1 METRRK
7 PEDSNTMTERYFER
21 ILVETRYID
30 AVVPDTSVELFGR
43 KFSTPVMTAA
53 LSHIPGKDGDGMV
66 QMAQGAA
73 KAGALTWVGMTS
85 LEQYGEIA
93 KTGAPL
99 VRIIKPYADER
110 EIISRMEQAEELGAV
125 AIGMDIDHS
134 FNGKG
139 QPDNMLGNAMRP
151 KTLAEIASYCK
162 RTKLPFFIKGVLS
175 AQDAQK
181 CLDAGAGGVLVSH
194 HHGIMASA
202 VPALLVLP
210 DGTRQTQLLDQF
222 EGLYSDSLPQ
232 VDVHSELVWMELED
246 GDLMLEKDDHERYV
260 YIREIEPDA
269 EQPAA
274 AAANIQVGLF
284 KNQKL
289 VAWAEPCETPDSF
302 HGFEEYDFY
311 RLPELQLP
319 VSPQDTLQVAAVVTA
334 YILFRFIYP
343 VVAGWMGRGEEQTIP
358 WTLTEESLTIGP
370 RSIPRQSIR
379 KVHCWPGRNALGQST
394 GNMVVNI
401 ETTGKNR
408 VLRTLSGARAEESA
422 ASLEQLVRALGYGDA
437 WDAARS

>member
-7 PEDSNTMTERYFER
+7 PEDSNAITERYFER

-30 AVVPDTSVELFGR
+30 AVVPDTSVELLGR

-53 LSHIPGKDGDGMV
+53 LSHLKGQGNEGDGMV

-110 EIISRMEQAEELGAV
+110 EIFSRMEQAEELGAV

-134 FNGKG
+134 FNGQG
-139 QPDNMLGNAMRP
+139 QPDNVLGNAMRP

-162 RTKLPFFIKGVLS
+162 RTKLPFLIKGVLS

-210 DGTRQTQLLDQF
+210 EIVKTLRGKIPVFVDGSF
-222 EGLYSDSLPQ
+222 ENGM
-232 VDVHSELVWMELED
+232 DVFKALALGADAVCVGRALMPPIQQQGAAGCQRTLED
-246 GDLMLEKDDHERYV
+246 
-260 YIREIEPDA
+260 ITA
-269 EQPAA
+269 ELAA
-274 AAANIQVGLF
+274 AMARTGSRDVRHID
-284 KNQKL
+284 
-289 VAWAEPCETPDSF
+289 P
-302 HGFEEYDFY
+302 
-311 RLPELQLP
+311 
-319 VSPQDTLQVAAVVTA
+319 
-334 YILFRFIYP
+334 
-343 VVAGWMGRGEEQTIP
+343 
-358 WTLTEESLTIGP
+358 SLLWID
-370 RSIPRQSIR
+370 
-379 KVHCWPGRNALGQST
+379 
-394 GNMVVNI
+394 
-401 ETTGKNR
+401 GKH
-408 VLRTLSGARAEESA
+408 LH
-422 ASLEQLVRALGYGDA
+422 
-437 WDAARS
+437 

>member
-110 EIISRMEQAEELGAV
+110 EIFSRMEQAEELGAV

-134 FNGKG
+134 FNGQG
-139 QPDNMLGNAMRP
+139 QPDNVLGNAMRP

-162 RTKLPFFIKGVLS
+162 RTKLPFLIKGCS
-175 AQDAQK
+175 A
-181 CLDAGAGGVLVSH
+181 
-194 HHGIMASA
+194 
-202 VPALLVLP
+202 PR
-210 DGTRQTQLLDQF
+210 T
-222 EGLYSDSLPQ
+222 
-232 VDVHSELVWMELED
+232 
-246 GDLMLEKDDHERYV
+246 
-260 YIREIEPDA
+260 
-269 EQPAA
+269 
-274 AAANIQVGLF
+274 
-284 KNQKL
+284 
-289 VAWAEPCETPDSF
+289 
-302 HGFEEYDFY
+302 
-311 RLPELQLP
+311 
-319 VSPQDTLQVAAVVTA
+319 
-334 YILFRFIYP
+334 
-343 VVAGWMGRGEEQTIP
+343 
-358 WTLTEESLTIGP
+358 P
-370 RSIPRQSIR
+370 RS
-379 KVHCWPGRNALGQST
+379 VWTPGRAGFWSPT
-394 GNMVVNI
+394 
-401 ETTGKNR
+401 TTGLWPPR
-408 VLRTLSGARAEESA
+408 CRRCWSCRRL
-422 ASLEQLVRALGYGDA
+422 
-437 WDAARS
+437 

>member
-7 PEDSNTMTERYFER
+7 PEDSNAMTERYFEQ

-66 QMAQGAA
+66 QMAQGTA

-139 QPDNMLGNAMRP
+139 QPDNVLGNAMRP

-162 RTKLPFFIKGVLS
+162 RTKLPFLIKGVLS

-210 DGTRQTQLLDQF
+210 EIVKTLRGKIPVFVDG
-222 EGLYSDSLPQ
+222 S
-232 VDVHSELVWMELED
+232 
-246 GDLMLEKDDHERYV
+246 
-260 YIREIEPDA
+260 
-269 EQPAA
+269 
-274 AAANIQVGLF
+274 
-284 KNQKL
+284 
-289 VAWAEPCETPDSF
+289 
-302 HGFEEYDFY
+302 
-311 RLPELQLP
+311 
-319 VSPQDTLQVAAVVTA
+319 
-334 YILFRFIYP
+334 
-343 VVAGWMGRGEEQTIP
+343 
-358 WTLTEESLTIGP
+358 
-370 RSIPRQSIR
+370 
-379 KVHCWPGRNALGQST
+379 
-394 GNMVVNI
+394 
-401 ETTGKNR
+401 
-408 VLRTLSGARAEESA
+408 LRTAWT
-422 ASLEQLVRALGYGDA
+422 SLKLWPWAPTPCA
-437 WDAARS
+437 WGER